1 MSEQAGPSRPEPSA
15 IGNLWTAVGKALPA
29 AAPGRSV
36 PAWALG
42 YGPLEMTAA
51 PQPAPGPLAVVG
63 RGFDRPVQPL
73 EAPGT
78 YRDQLIRDGLAAPSR
93 AVEGG
98 RDVKATRAAAVTIG
112 MVPAGT

>member
-15 IGNLWTAVGKALPA
+15 IGNLWTAVGQAPP

-63 RGFDRPVQPL
+63 RGFNRPVQPL
-73 EAPGT
+73 EPPGT
-78 YRDQLIRDGLAAPSR
+78 YREKLIQDGFAVPSR

-98 RDVKATRAAAVTIG
+98 RDANATRAAAVAIG
-112 MVPAGT
+112 MTPAGT